1 MLKTLA
7 EIALEAKLASR
18 DALERAVVAS
28 DRDGKPLVEHLVRE
42 AAIDEVA
49 LVAAL
54 RRQLRVPLA
63 DPATV
68 KVEADALRTLSQDVC
83 RRRRV
88 IPLAVVY
95 EAGDRKLRLAMADPT
110 DAIAL
115 AEVEHRTGL
124 DIQPEL
130 MTLSTITEM
139 VEQEYR
145 KIVTEVMRRNRT
157 AEEQT
162 AMSPPRDAPDEAPQT
177 VPYHRISDEAGLG
190 ERFEALL
197 RLLIENK
204 IISEDEFE
212 DEVRQLLK
220 ERDSADRA

>member
-7 EIALEAKLASR
+7 EIALEADLASEE
-18 DALERAVVAS
+18 ALQRAVVAS

-42 AAIDEVA
+42 AEIDEVA

-54 RRQLRVPLA
+54 RKQLRVPLA

-68 KVEADALRTLSQDVC
+68 KVEPEALRALSRDVC

-88 IPLAVVY
+88 IPLAVTF

-130 MTLSTITEM
+130 MTLSAITELVD
-139 VEQEYR
+139 VEYK
-145 KIVTEVMRRNRT
+145 KIVTEVIRRSRDT
-157 AEEQT
+157 EKA
-162 AMSPPRDAPDEAPQT
+162 PPAPANDAPREPTPGT
-177 VPYHRISDEAGLG
+177 VPFHRISDEAGLT

-197 RLLIENK
+197 RLLFENK

-212 DEVRQLLK
+212 DQVRQLIR
-220 ERDSADRA
+220 ERDM

>member
-1 MLKTLA
+1 VKTLA
-7 EIALEAKLASR
+7 EIALEAELASS

-28 DRDGKPLVEHLVRE
+28 DRDGLPLVEHLVRE
-42 AAIDEVA
+42 AEIDEVA

-54 RRQLRVPLA
+54 RRGLRVPTP

-68 KVEADALRTLSQDVC
+68 KVEPDALRTLSQDVC

-88 IPLAVVY
+88 MPLSVFY
-95 EAGDRKLRLAMADPT
+95 DGEDRKLRLAMADPT

-124 DIQPEL
+124 DILPEL
-130 MTLSTITEM
+130 MTLSAITEM
-139 VEQEYR
+139 VEVEYG
-145 KIVTEVMRRNRT
+145 KIVTEVMRRDRK
-157 AEEQT
+157 QP
-162 AMSPPRDAPDEAPQT
+162 AMSSSRDEDNAPKT
-177 VPYHRISDEAGLG
+177 VPYHRISDEADLA

-197 RLLIENK
+197 RLLVENK

-212 DEVRQLLK
+212 DQVRQLLK
-220 ERDSADRA
+220 ERDAV

>member
-18 DALERAVVAS
+18 EALERAVVAS

-42 AAIDEVA
+42 AEIDEVA

-54 RRQLRVPLA
+54 RKQLRVPVA

-68 KVEADALRTLSQDVC
+68 KVETDALRTLSQDVC

-88 IPLAVVY
+88 IPLALAY
-95 EAGDRKLRLAMADPT
+95 EGSDRKLRLAMADPT

-124 DIQPEL
+124 DIEPEL

-145 KIVTEVMRRNRT
+145 KIVTEVMPRKRQTGETTPATREPDTGPKT
-157 AEEQT
+157 A
-162 AMSPPRDAPDEAPQT
+162 
-177 VPYHRISDEAGLG
+177 PYHRISDEAGLA

-197 RLLIENK
+197 RLLVENK

-212 DEVRQLLK
+212 DQVRQLLK
-220 ERDSADRA
+220 ERDEDS